1 MRRVDMRGDGATAL
15 GPVGEGTSPLPGSDG
30 GDRQGASDEGRTG
43 GSILLRLYRPIR
55 GYAGALAGLLILLV
69 YLISTQPFFLTKA
82 NVLNVL
88 ATNSPLMLVA
98 VGLTFVVLSAG
109 FDLSVGSV
117 MAATGVVVYFAIDAG
132 MPGTVAAA
140 IGIAVGVLLG
150 AGLNGLLIGAFGLN
164 FFVVTLG
171 TMTLI
176 SGLVQVSTNG
186 STYQIESPGFFYN
199 LGNGELF
206 GVAIPIWIAGVAI
219 VLASVVLRFTPFGRA
234 VYAVGGNREAARLAG
249 INVTAV
255 LISVYA
261 IAAFTASLAGLVMA
275 SRLSA
280 ASPTAGSSIALTA
293 GAAVLLG
300 GTSFFGGI
308 GGVGGSVVGV
318 LLIAVLQNGLGLMG
332 VSSFWQGVVTGS
344 VLIAAVG
351 LDRLQ
356 TRNRT

>member
-1 MRRVDMRGDGATAL
+1 MSSDTAIAAQPADGGPTGGNGRRDWAGRAVVGHVYQSVKGYGGAL
-15 GPVGEGTSPLPGSDG
+15 G
-30 GDRQGASDEGRTG
+30 
-43 GSILLRLYRPIR
+43 
-55 GYAGALAGLLILLV
+55 GLLILLV

-82 NVLNVL
+82 NILNVL

-98 VGLTFVVLSAG
+98 VGLTFVILSAG

-117 MAATGVVVYFAIDAG
+117 MAATGVTVYFVLDAG
-132 MPGTVAAA
+132 APAPVALVAGLA
-140 IGIAVGVLLG
+140 TGALLG
-150 AGLNGLLIGAFGLN
+150 AGLNGLLIGGFRLN

-186 STYQIESPGFFYN
+186 STYSIDSPGIFYAI
-199 LGNGELF
+199 GNGSVL
-206 GVAIPIWIAGVAI
+206 GVPAPIWIALGA
-219 VLASVVLRFTPFGRA
+219 VLLAGAVLRFTPFGRA

-255 LISVYA
+255 LISVYT
-261 IAAFTASLAGLVMA
+261 IASLTAALAGLVMA

-280 ASPTAGSSIALTA
+280 ASPTAGSTIALTA

-308 GGVGGSVVGV
+308 GGISGTVVGV

-332 VSSFWQGVVTGS
+332 VSSFWQGVVTGT
-344 VLIAAVG
+344 VLIAAVA

-356 TRNRT
+356 SRGRT